1 MLVKRTLLTEGFATG
16 RTLEVLDLGMYG
28 PHVLHHFSRV
38 TENLETNAAFVALF
52 SGRLPV
58 AVWETEAGLMIHE
71 DLTIGKDPFTSL
83 ADQLPVVL
91 GKLDTVPG
99 KGSTN

>member
-1 MLVKRTLLTEGFATG
+1 M
-16 RTLEVLDLGMYG
+16 
-28 PHVLHHFSRV
+28 LHHFSRV

-71 DLTIGKDPFTSL
+71 NLAVVEDILTSL

-91 GKLDTVPG
+91 GKLKAVR
-99 KGSTN
+99 